1 MAMRNGRLARGRK
14 AWQTRGMN
22 IAVAVSGGTDS
33 LYALLALREAGHQ
46 VSALYARF
54 LPASG
59 AAPVPALSSLC
70 GRLGI
75 SLRVLEC
82 VGDFD
87 RLVIAPFAGEHRRAR
102 TPNPC
107 ALCNRAMKFGRL
119 LDEALAPSG
128 ASPAADAL
136 ATGHYVAMTD
146 HPVYGRALRSGTD
159 PAKDQSYFLAL
170 TPVERL
176 RRCVF
181 PLADMRK
188 ADVRAWLAA
197 RGETAPLPHE
207 SQEICFVPGDDHR
220 AFLLNRCAARGEKLP
235 GPGPV
240 VLDCPGHPRHGTV
253 IAGHQGLWR
262 YTEGQRKG
270 LGIAW
275 SEPLYVL
282 RRDRQRNA
290 LIVGEQH
297 GAAVTEC
304 MADALNLLVDPALW
318 PARLFARTRYR
329 QAPAPAGA
337 WVEGERLR
345 VRFASPQPTPAPG
358 QVAAVYDE
366 QGFVLAGGIL
376 CDA

>member
-1 MAMRNGRLARGRK
+1 
-14 AWQTRGMN
+14 MN

-46 VSALYARF
+46 VSALHARF
-54 LPASG
+54 LPSG
-59 AAPVPALSSLC
+59 AVASVPGLTSLC
-70 GRLGI
+70 GRLGVP
-75 SLRVLEC
+75 LRVLEC
-82 VGDFD
+82 VDDFE
-87 RLVIAPFAGEHRRAR
+87 RLVITPFADEHRRAR

-119 LDEALAPSG
+119 LDEALAPSD

-136 ATGHYVAMTD
+136 ATGHYAALSD
-146 HPVYGRALRSGTD
+146 HPVYGQALRSGSD
-159 PAKDQSYFLAL
+159 SAKDQSYFLAL
-170 TPVERL
+170 TPMERL

-188 ADVRAWLAA
+188 PDVRAWLAA
-197 RGETAPLPHE
+197 HGETAPLPHE

-220 AFLLNRCAARGEKLP
+220 AFLLGRCAARGENLP

-240 VLDCPGHPRHGTV
+240 VLDAPGHPRHGTS
-253 IAGHQGLWR
+253 IAEHQGLWR

-282 RRDRQRNA
+282 RRDRERNA
-290 LIVGEQH
+290 LIVGERH
-297 GAAVTEC
+297 KATVTEC
-304 MADALNLLVDPALW
+304 MADALNLLVDPTLW
-318 PARLFARTRYR
+318 PARLRARTRYR
-329 QAPAPAGA
+329 QAPAPAKA
-337 WVEGERLR
+337 WVEDERLHI
-345 VRFASPQPTPAPG
+345 RFASPQPTPAPG

-376 CDA
+376 CNV